1 MQLGRSIK
9 EVRQSRNLSQVEL
22 AKKSGLAQ
30 NVISRI
36 ERDQHKPTE
45 STLKALANA
54 MNVDTEVFHFLAITT
69 DTTSLNGLA
78 KKLAPAIHAEIKD
91 LYNLSIA
98 ED

>member
-54 MNVDTEVFHFLAITT
+54 MNVDTEVFHFLAITAST
-69 DTTSLNGLA
+69 PNQHLTP
-78 KKLAPAIHAEIKD
+78 KKNTKKR
-91 LYNLSIA
+91 
-98 ED
+98 